1 MPEILTTIVGRAD
14 LILLES
20 ANIRRSMT
28 DKAQVAYEFANF
40 RLMPREKQLVCNNK
54 VVKLQPKVFDTLQM
68 LVENHG
74 RLVDK
79 GDFLKGL
86 WPDTYVEEATLAHCV
101 SELRRILRKESG
113 GAQLIET
120 VAKRGYRFLIPVKAV
135 DLSAPQTSEA
145 RSVLAVLPFENL
157 GPEMER
163 EYVADG
169 LTEEVIA
176 ALGQV
181 DPVRLSVIGRTTVM
195 RYKRAMKSLGEIGE
209 ELKAAFLVESSLRSE
224 GGRIRVTSKLVRA
237 SDQVQI
243 WSATYDSEPRSVLAF
258 QRELSTTI
266 AQQIRLRLAPERLD
280 ALARRQSHNPE
291 AYDAYL
297 QGRYY
302 WNLFTPATTR
312 RAIEYYMRATQL
324 DPNYALAWS
333 GLADAYASS
342 PIHADA
348 RPRDVW
354 EKARRAAE
362 QAVAAEPELAETQTS
377 WGFVKFWLD
386 WDWREAEAAYRR
398 AIAIDPNYSLVYRVF
413 GILLG
418 HAGSR
423 EEEARDAM
431 EKARTLD
438 PLQAMH
444 HALSAQV
451 AFLGRDYRA
460 AVGFARHAAVVMA
473 DFWVANL
480 QMAQAYEALGEYAPA
495 LDALSRRGLGS
506 ENSKVISLRGYV
518 LAKMGRTEEA
528 REVVRA
534 LEALRKTGY
543 MPACAIAQVYTGVG
557 EVEEAFQ
564 WLERAI
570 EEHDVHLTSLPSDS
584 KWDELRGDQRF
595 EDVLKR
601 CGLPYKSS

>member
-1 MPEILTTIVGRAD
+1 MAAK
-14 LILLES
+14 S
-20 ANIRRSMT
+20 
-28 DKAQVAYEFANF
+28 QVAYEFANF
-40 RLMPREKQLVCNNK
+40 RLMPGEKQLVRDAK
-54 VVKLQPKVFDTLQM
+54 TVKLQPKVFDTLQM

-79 GDFLKGL
+79 DDFLRKL

-101 SELRRILRKESG
+101 SELRRTLRKESD
-113 GAQLIET
+113 GAELIET
-120 VAKRGYRFLIPVKAV
+120 VAKRGYRFLAPVKTV
-135 DLSAPQTSEA
+135 TLDAPPATKA
-145 RSVLAVLPFENL
+145 GSVLAVLPFENL
-157 GPEMER
+157 GPEMDR
-163 EYVADG
+163 EYLADG

-181 DPVRLSVIGRTTVM
+181 DPMRMSVIGRTTVM
-195 RYKRAMKSLGEIGE
+195 RYKRATKSLEEIGD
-209 ELKAAFLVESSLRSE
+209 ELNAAFLVESSLRSE

-266 AQQIRLRLAPERLD
+266 AQQIRLRLDPERLD
-280 ALARRQSHNPE
+280 ALARRQSRNPE
-291 AYDAYL
+291 AYDEYL

-312 RAIEYYMRATQL
+312 RAIEHYMRATQL

-333 GLADAYASS
+333 GLADAYTSS

-362 QAVAAEPELAETQTS
+362 QAIATEPELAETQTS

-386 WDWREAEAAYRR
+386 WDWKEAEAAYRR
-398 AIAIDPNYSLVYRVF
+398 AIAIDPNYSLVYRIL

-418 HAGSR
+418 HVGNR
-423 EEEARDAM
+423 EEEAREAM
-431 EKARTLD
+431 EHARALD

-460 AVGFARHAAVVMA
+460 ALGFARHAGVVMS
-473 DFWVANL
+473 DFWIANL
-480 QMAQAYEALGEYAPA
+480 QMAQAYEALGEYDLA
-495 LDALSRRGLGS
+495 LDALNRGGMGS
-506 ENSKVISLRGYV
+506 GNSKVISLRGYV
-518 LAKMGRTEEA
+518 LAKIGRVEEA
-528 REVVRA
+528 REVATA
-534 LEALRKTGY
+534 LEELAKTGY
-543 MPACAIAQVYTGVG
+543 MPACAIAMVYAGLG
-557 EVEEAFQ
+557 EVNEAFR

-570 EEHDVHLTSLPSDS
+570 EEHDVHLSSLPADA
-584 KWDELRGDQRF
+584 KWDVLRSDRRF
-595 EDVLKR
+595 AEVLRR
-601 CGLPYKSS
+601 CGLPYARS

>member
-1 MPEILTTIVGRAD
+1 
-14 LILLES
+14 
-20 ANIRRSMT
+20 MT
-28 DKAQVAYEFANF
+28 DKRRFTYEFANF
-40 RLMPREKQLVCNNK
+40 RLMPGEKQLVCNDK

-68 LVENHG
+68 LVENRG

-79 GDFLKGL
+79 DDFLKKL

-101 SELRRILRKESG
+101 SELRKTLRKESG
-113 GAQLIET
+113 GSELIET
-120 VAKRGYRFLIPVKAV
+120 VAKRGYRLLAPVRVEEV
-135 DLSAPQTSEA
+135 DARRESEPG
-145 RSVLAVLPFENL
+145 SVLAVLPFENL
-157 GPEMER
+157 GPEMDR
-163 EYVADG
+163 EYLADG

-181 DPVRLSVIGRTTVM
+181 DPVRLSVIGRTSVM
-195 RYKRAMKSLGEIGE
+195 RYKRTTMPLVEIGD
-209 ELKAAFLVESSLRSE
+209 ELKATFLLESSLRSE
-224 GGRIRVTSKLVRA
+224 GGRVRVTSKLVRA

-243 WSATYDSEPRSVLAF
+243 WSATYDSEPESVLAF

-280 ALARRQSHNPE
+280 ALARRQAHNPE

-312 RAIEYYMRATQL
+312 RAIEHYMRATQL
-324 DPNYALAWS
+324 DPHYALAWS
-333 GLADAYASS
+333 GLADVFASS

-362 QAVAAEPELAETQTS
+362 HAIAAEPALAETQTS
-377 WGFVKFWLD
+377 WGFVKFWLE
-386 WDWREAEAAYRR
+386 WDWKEAEAAYRR

-413 GILLG
+413 GILLA
-418 HAGSR
+418 HAGNR
-423 EEEARDAM
+423 EEEAREAM
-431 EKARTLD
+431 ERARALD

-460 AVGFARHAAVVMA
+460 ALGFARHAGVVMS
-473 DFWVANL
+473 DFWIANL
-480 QMAQAYEALGEYAPA
+480 QIAQAYEGLSEYGLALEA
-495 LDALSRRGLGS
+495 LNRGGMGS
-506 ENSKVISLRGYV
+506 ENSKVIALRGYL
-518 LAKMGRTEEA
+518 LAKMGRIEEA

-534 LEALRKTGY
+534 LETLTKTGY
-543 MPACAIAQVYTGVG
+543 MPACAMAQVNTGLG
-557 EVEEAFQ
+557 DIDEAFR

-570 EEHDVHLTSLPSDS
+570 EEHDVHLTSLPADA
-584 KWDELRGDQRF
+584 KWDALRSDRRF
-595 EDVLKR
+595 ADVLQR
-601 CGLPYKSS
+601 CGLPYRSS